1 MKEKTNTATINKLIY
16 ISVLTLII
24 CLIFVVSKYIGL
36 AIFIKKVI
44 KAFVPVFISVFVSF
58 LVEPFI
64 NVFIKRNIKRKYSV
78 LLAYF
83 LLLLIV
89 GLILLFTIP
98 SFIEQ
103 VEVFV
108 SSIPSLIKL
117 IESFTDGLGVN
128 LGFSVSNSLN
138 GIFSNLSESIINFLG
153 SFVSI
158 AYDTLLGLSGA
169 VFLSFEFPIFKEK
182 CKGYIPKRINAPVV
196 FYFQNFL
203 PFIHKYFFG
212 MLLDTVIIF
221 FISVIGFFV
230 IDIDYILVIS
240 FFIAITNLIPIIGPY
255 IGGIPAVLVGFSV
268 STNLGVS
275 ALVVVI
281 IVQLIESVLLQ
292 PIILKNT
299 ISLHPLEGILGIS
312 LFGSFFGVIGMILS
326 PILIVAI
333 KLLFLPYENNKNN
346 IKSK

>member
-1 MKEKTNTATINKLIY
+1 M
-16 ISVLTLII
+16 
-24 CLIFVVSKYIGL
+24 
-36 AIFIKKVI
+36 
-44 KAFVPVFISVFVSF
+44 
-58 LVEPFI
+58 
-64 NVFIKRNIKRKYSV
+64 
-78 LLAYF
+78 
-83 LLLLIV
+83 
-89 GLILLFTIP
+89 
-98 SFIEQ
+98 
-103 VEVFV
+103 
-108 SSIPSLIKL
+108 
-117 IESFTDGLGVN
+117 
-128 LGFSVSNSLN
+128 
-138 GIFSNLSESIINFLG
+138 
-153 SFVSI
+153 
-158 AYDTLLGLSGA
+158 
-169 VFLSFEFPIFKEK
+169 
-182 CKGYIPKRINAPVV
+182 
-196 FYFQNFL
+196 
-203 PFIHKYFFG
+203 
-212 MLLDTVIIF
+212 
-221 FISVIGFFV
+221 IGFFV